1 METNYTIK
9 NSELD
14 NNNFKFSGK
23 EFVKILFDINNLL
36 KKIALCIFFQDIK
49 LTPHILKIS
58 RNKNSFDC

>member
-23 EFVKILFDINNLL
+23 DFVKIHFDI
-36 KKIALCIFFQDIK
+36 IC
-49 LTPHILKIS
+49 
-58 RNKNSFDC
+58 